1 MCEWYGNAVGLKPNH
16 YGPFGAWLTNDAA
29 NHRVAMLVAPGL
41 DDDPAKIAH
50 TGMHHLAF
58 EYPDIDGLLDTYD
71 RLKGGG
77 IRPHACL
84 DHGLTTSLYYVDPD
98 GNSVELQAD
107 NFGDWGASS
116 EWMRT
121 APGSRATRSGSTSI
135 PIGWSPRAAMAS
147 TPPSCTAAA
156 SPGSSIR
163 EPRWTCGS
171 PRPRSRRRRS
181 RPPGFS
187 RAVSRA
193 PTLPELLGRIE
204 EIRPMLERN
213 AGQTEADRRV
223 TEENIDALTAAGAF
237 KVTVPRRFG
246 GFQMTVR
253 EKLGSRRPWPG
264 VVRVDSSAG
273 TAQGSYEDNITPLI

>member
-1 MCEWYGNAVGLKPNH
+1 MSSAAAVNPVLHHVTLKTTRLDEMCEWYGNAVGLKPNH

-58 EYPDIDGLLDTYD
+58 EYPDIDGLLSTYE

-121 APGSRATRSGSTSI
+121 APEFESNPIGVNVDPDRLVAAWRDGADAAELHRRGFAGEFDPGTPLDLRLPAPEEPASPEQATR
-135 PIGWSPRAAMAS
+135 
-147 TPPSCTAAA
+147 
-156 SPGSSIR
+156 
-163 EPRWTCGS
+163 
-171 PRPRSRRRRS
+171 
-181 RPPGFS
+181 
-187 RAVSRA
+187 V
-193 PTLPELLGRIE
+193 L
-204 EIRPMLERN
+204 
-213 AGQTEADRRV
+213 
-223 TEENIDALTAAGAF
+223 
-237 KVTVPRRFG
+237 
-246 GFQMTVR
+246 
-253 EKLGSRRPWPG
+253 
-264 VVRVDSSAG
+264 
-273 TAQGSYEDNITPLI
+273 